1 MSAREKVIRPGAPS
15 FSIWDVNQK
24 KYGAEIACKPSAIG
38 AVAVWLWFGAAPPC
52 RQQYKRSESWW
63 ESRLQISSQ
72 VIILEPELMMG
83 GIQVNGFQSAQAT
96 SERWGVSERRVI
108 QYCTEGRVPGAVKFG
123 KRWAIPIGADK
134 PGDLRKDRQVPS
146 ENDLARQL
154 LGNQNLMPLMN
165 TAFAPG
171 RCLATA
177 ERMEPGLQ
185 RDIALAEYHYFS
197 GQPEAAA
204 METERYLKC
213 DDLGARLSACL
224 LFAYANLS
232 LGRIQQARFA
242 LHELNTALAD
252 SNDSPEVRAASAFV
266 AAAGAVLLHLPLPEG
281 LPDIRGFL
289 PLLPPGLRAFAL
301 YVYAHFLYLQKE
313 YGASLGLVEGAL
325 AMSAGQYPI
334 PAIYLHLVAVMDAMS
349 LKQTDRARSHLLA
362 AWDLARPD
370 DLIEGFGEHHGLL
383 GGMLESVIKPRW
395 PEDFKRI
402 IEITYRFS
410 SGWRKVHNPIT
421 GHDVADD
428 LTTTEFAVCM
438 LAARGWNS
446 QDIADLLHISV
457 STVKK
462 HIAAAKEKLGVSHR
476 KDLQQYMLQ

>member
-1 MSAREKVIRPGAPS
+1 MEYLSVRETAEKWNLSVRMVQQFCAQGRIPGAR
-15 FSIWDVNQK
+15 K
-24 KYGAEIACKPSAIG
+24 
-38 AVAVWLWFGAAPPC
+38 L
-52 RQQYKRSESWW
+52 
-63 ESRLQISSQ
+63 
-72 VIILEPELMMG
+72 
-83 GIQVNGFQSAQAT
+83 
-96 SERWGVSERRVI
+96 
-108 QYCTEGRVPGAVKFG
+108 G
-123 KRWAIPIGADK
+123 KCWAIPGDAEK
-134 PGDLRKDRQVPS
+134 PQDPRVARKQRGEIPPS
-146 ENDLARQL
+146 RGL
-154 LGNQNLMPLMN
+154 LDHSNLMPLMN
-165 TAFAPG
+165 KPFSPG
-171 RCLATA
+171 ECLAA
-177 ERMEPGLQ
+177 VEAMAVGPQ
-185 RDIALAEYHYFS
+185 RDIAMAEYHYFS

-266 AAAGAVLLHLPLPEG
+266 AAAGVVLLHLPLPEG

-349 LKQTDRARSHLLA
+349 LKQTDRGRSHLLE

-438 LAARGWNS
+438 LAARGWSS
-446 QDIADLLHISV
+446 QDIANLLHISV

>member
-1 MSAREKVIRPGAPS
+1 
-15 FSIWDVNQK
+15 
-24 KYGAEIACKPSAIG
+24 
-38 AVAVWLWFGAAPPC
+38 
-52 RQQYKRSESWW
+52 
-63 ESRLQISSQ
+63 
-72 VIILEPELMMG
+72 MG
-83 GIQVNGFQSAQAT
+83 GIQVNGYQSTQDTA
-96 SERWGVSERRVI
+96 ERWGVSERRVI
-108 QYCTEGRVPGAVKFG
+108 QYCKEGRVPGAVKFG

-134 PGDLRKDRQVPS
+134 PGDPRKEQQIPDGRS
-146 ENDLARQL
+146 LAREL

-165 TAFAPG
+165 TAFTPG
-171 RCLATA
+171 RCRATA
-177 ERMEPGLQ
+177 ERMTPGPR
-185 RDIALAEYHYFS
+185 RDIAMAEYHYFS

-204 METERYLKC
+204 MESERYLKSE
-213 DDLGARLSACL
+213 DMGARLSACL

-232 LGRIQQARFA
+232 LGRSQQARLA
-242 LHELNTALAD
+242 LDELNAALVG
-252 SNDSPEVRAASAFV
+252 SHDSPDVQAASGFV

-281 LPDIRGFL
+281 LPDIQGFL

-313 YGASLGLVEGAL
+313 YGASIGLVEGAL
-325 AMSAGQYPI
+325 TMGAERYPI

-362 AWDLARPD
+362 AWELARPD
-370 DLIEGFGEHHGLL
+370 DLIEGLGEHHGLL

-410 SGWRKVHNPIT
+410 SGWRRVHNPIT

-438 LAARGWNS
+438 LAARGWSS

-462 HIAAAKEKLGVSHR
+462 HITAAKEKLGVTHR
-476 KDLQQYMLQ
+476 KDLKQYMLQ

>member
-1 MSAREKVIRPGAPS
+1 MEYLSVRETAEKWNLSVRMVQQFCAQGRIPGAR
-15 FSIWDVNQK
+15 K
-24 KYGAEIACKPSAIG
+24 
-38 AVAVWLWFGAAPPC
+38 L
-52 RQQYKRSESWW
+52 
-63 ESRLQISSQ
+63 
-72 VIILEPELMMG
+72 
-83 GIQVNGFQSAQAT
+83 
-96 SERWGVSERRVI
+96 
-108 QYCTEGRVPGAVKFG
+108 G
-123 KRWAIPIGADK
+123 KCWAIPGDAEK
-134 PGDLRKDRQVPS
+134 PQDPRVARKQRGEIPPS
-146 ENDLARQL
+146 RGL
-154 LGNQNLMPLMN
+154 LDHTNLMPLMN
-165 TAFAPG
+165 KPFSPG
-171 RCLATA
+171 ECLAA
-177 ERMEPGLQ
+177 VEAMAVGPQ
-185 RDIALAEYHYFS
+185 RDIAMAEYHYFS

-438 LAARGWNS
+438 LAARGWSS